1 MLTILKKLRKSATM
15 MTNLCKDAGV
25 SVKEVFIQD
34 GVIVGERLRQPAQ
47 PGRWDLL
54 EGGLVRLEPDAAH
67 VQRDPV
73 LPVLHHRQPT
83 MGFAGFDLS

>member
-25 SVKEVFIQD
+25 SVEEVFVQD

-54 EGGLVRLEPDAAH
+54 QGGLVRLEPDAPH

-73 LPVLHHRQPT
+73 LPVLHHGQPT
-83 MGFAGFDLS
+83 MSLAGFDLS